1 MELFKFKKN
10 KRKVTKQQI
19 RLDRQQQLGGPLV
32 TLTDSTAVASE
43 QFRTIRTNIQFS
55 VVDKDLKS
63 LGFTSSGPGEG
74 KSTVAANLAVAF
86 AQDGKTVLLVDSDL
100 RKPTVHRT
108 FDLPNKEGLTSLL
121 TDRTKKVPDIIQYL
135 PEANLCVL
143 TSGPK
148 PPNPAELLNSK
159 RMVEVMREFNRAFDM
174 VIYDL
179 PPVIA
184 VTDAQLMAP
193 KLDGVVLVARNDVGS
208 KDGVKKAKDLL
219 ELSKGNILGAV
230 FNGAEVRRDGAYG
243 YYYGE

>member
-1 MELFKFKKN
+1 
-10 KRKVTKQQI
+10 
-19 RLDRQQQLGGPLV
+19 
-32 TLTDSTAVASE
+32 
-43 QFRTIRTNIQFS
+43 
-55 VVDKDLKS
+55 
-63 LGFTSSGPGEG
+63 
-74 KSTVAANLAVAF
+74 
-86 AQDGKTVLLVDSDL
+86 
-100 RKPTVHRT
+100 PTVHRT
-108 FDLPNKEGLTSLL
+108 FDLPNTEGVTSLL

-230 FNGAEVRRDGAYG
+230 FNGAEVRRDNAYG